1 MSWRRTGLAA
11 FFLAAAL
18 AAGAWLWLRLG
29 PGSPSAFERHLRHVH
44 EGMTL
49 GEAEAVLG
57 KGEYRRRGM
66 TEHAGRP
73 PGDWREIVV
82 EGDTEFYLWR
92 HGRLEIWLGF
102 RNGRLVHRFFYPPR
116 PPTSVVTPP

>member
-1 MSWRRTGLAA
+1 MRKT
-11 FFLAAAL
+11 AL
-18 AAGAWLWLRLG
+18 AVVLLVVALGLGGWLWLRLG
-29 PGSPSAFERHLRHVH
+29 PGSPSAFERRLSYVH
-44 EGMTL
+44 EGRTL
-49 GEAEAVLG
+49 EEAEAVLG

-92 HGRLEIWLGF
+92 RGRLEIWLGF
-102 RNGRLVHRFFYPPR
+102 LDGRLVHRFFYAPNPHI
-116 PPTSVVTPP
+116 S